1 MPCGSGLAA
10 RVFSPTG
17 SQERRRATIVARLPN
32 SCRLRHDRV
41 NALNDLSSPSTE
53 PRMQSNWFAAH
64 VDLLLYLY
72 GAIAI
77 ALVVWTLWRARQRK
91 HAAAQRDAVSSRSD

>member
-1 MPCGSGLAA
+1 
-10 RVFSPTG
+10 
-17 SQERRRATIVARLPN
+17 
-32 SCRLRHDRV
+32 
-41 NALNDLSSPSTE
+41 
-53 PRMQSNWFAAH
+53 MQSNWFAAH

-91 HAAAQRDAVSSRSD
+91 HAAAQRDTVSSRSD